1 MRILVTGSR
10 EFTDLEMIRT
20 ALRRSGAELLSGPPT
35 VVHGAN
41 PRGADRIAE
50 AVAKVDLGWETDPH
64 PANWEQFG
72 KSAGH
77 IRNQEMVD
85 LAPDVCLGFFKK
97 GAANKG
103 TRDCVTRALRAGIPI
118 RTYWA

>member
-1 MRILVTGSR
+1 LP
-10 EFTDLEMIRT
+10 
-20 ALRRSGAELLSGPPT
+20 AGPPT
-35 VVHGAN
+35 VVHGACPN
-41 PRGADRIAE
+41 GADAIAE
-50 AVAKVDLGWETDPH
+50 ALAKVDLGWETDPH
-64 PANWEQFG
+64 PADWDLYG

-85 LAPDVCLGFFKK
+85 LEPDVCLGFFKK

-103 TRDCVTRALRAGIPI
+103 TMDCVTRALKAGIPI